1 MGGTTKET
9 NTTTSQSQATQQA
22 SQQGSQQ
29 ATQQGTTPWAAT
41 SGLLGNLLNQIG
53 GLSSNLTDAEIGRA
67 RPALG
72 QCFRGQSLGFP
83 DWQRGEHA
91 ACRGWFGPDADDQR
105 RI

>member
-41 SGLLGNLLNQIG
+41 SGLLGKSAQPDLG
-53 GLSSNLTDAEIGRA
+53 GLSSNLDRRRIGRA
-67 RPALG
+67 LASSRPMLPRAIPGLP
-72 QCFRGQSLGFP
+72 RL
-83 DWQRGEHA
+83 A
-91 ACRGWFGPDADDQR
+91 AWRTR
-105 RI
+105 REQYAKPNQEQT